1 MEDKNAMQR
10 IEIELTK
17 KLRKSR
23 RKTSKRHE
31 QSQDINWEKL
41 HQLFRLAADSGYVTH
56 AVVNDHLPD
65 EIEDIEEAT
74 LIVTN
79 ILRDWGIRV
88 YESAPEQDELL
99 INEEGV
105 QVRYETD
112 IEDQTEA
119 AISSFVGISRT
130 TDPVRMYMREMSSS
144 KLLSHEQEI
153 EISCRIENGLRRI
166 MEVLSYCP
174 NIIDQIL
181 AEAAVIRGKNG
192 NIEDIV
198 NGIFNVEVEPQ
209 HHPVGKD
216 DSGSMEHDDDLKI
229 DGDEHPDN
237 DDFEPE
243 DNTPTSP
250 TPPGLCTQEL
260 ADQTYAL
267 MQELEENHHKL
278 PSLKSPRVA
287 SERTAAQEK
296 ITAAMTRFSC
306 SEKFIKRLI
315 ARAREECENM
325 QKTEAFIRDRC
336 TRTMGMK
343 RADFLELFP
352 GNETNTKW
360 IYTVTGKFT
369 KKDAERYI
377 PDIVKGQQEYAAI
390 VKKLGFKNPADILAL
405 NKELQEKEDIVKKA
419 KEEMVNANLRLVI
432 SIAKKYTN
440 RGLHFLDLIQ
450 EGNIGLMKAVDK
462 FQYRRGF
469 KFSTYATWWIR
480 QAITRAIADQGRT
493 IRIPVHMIETINKL
507 NRISR
512 QLVQKNGT
520 EPTAEELA
528 KEMELSVAKVRRILK
543 IAKEPVSMESPV
555 GDDDST
561 LTDFISDP
569 NAEDPMDTL
578 LSKDRKRFLKHFFG
592 RELGPREAKV
602 LQMRYGI
609 DVNQDYT
616 LEEVGRQFDVTRER
630 IRQIEAKAL
639 RKMRHPRRE
648 KKLRQRMEN
657 E

>member
-181 AEAAVIRGKNG
+181 DEAAVIRAKNG
-192 NIEDIV
+192 NIQDII
-198 NGIFNVEVEPQ
+198 NGIFNVEVEP
-209 HHPVGKD
+209 HPHPIGKD
-216 DSGSMEHDDDLKI
+216 DSVSMEHDDDLKI

-243 DNTPTSP
+243 DVTPTSP

-260 ADQTYAL
+260 ADQAYAL
-267 MQELEENHHKL
+267 MQELAENHHKL
-278 PSLKSPRVA
+278 RSLKSPRVA
-287 SERTAAQEK
+287 SERVAAQEK

-315 ARAREECENM
+315 ARACEECENM
-325 QKTEAFIRDRC
+325 QETEKFIRERC

-360 IYTVTGKFT
+360 VYTVTGKFT

-377 PDIVKGQQEYAAI
+377 PDIVKWQQEYAAI

-405 NKELQEKEDIVKKA
+405 NKELQDKDHIVKKA